1 MGRPRLLQLRARLRV
16 AILVSVAMAWGAQ
29 DRQWL
34 ARTREQQ
41 IKRRID
47 WKRWYR
53 ERKEEF
59 QVSSKVLDLSR
70 SGPHLVVLVI
80 DVNGVVRSGRPYPKG
95 HGKGQVAPGDR
106 SAG

>member
-1 MGRPRLLQLRARLRV
+1 
-16 AILVSVAMAWGAQ
+16 MAWSAQ

-41 IKRRID
+41 IKHKENKLD
-47 WKRWYR
+47 WKRWYK

-59 QVSSKVLDLSR
+59 EVSSKVLDLSR

-80 DVNGVVRSGRPYPKG
+80 DTNGVVRSGRPYPKG
-95 HGKGQVAPGDR
+95 HGKGQVAPADR